1 MITTPPPLTATLD
14 NKQLQPAALPL
25 PCTLHPLLQIQ
36 KQPRHPRPAPGPAAV
51 SSYPPAHSIFIDHCR
66 IESNLFVTKRKR
78 LLSSIVVSP

>member
-36 KQPRHPRPAPGPAAV
+36 KQPRHPRHPRPGSSVQLSPGPLHIHR
-51 SSYPPAHSIFIDHCR
+51 SLPD
-66 IESNLFVTKRKR
+66 RK
-78 LLSSIVVSP
+78 

>member
-36 KQPRHPRPAPGPAAV
+36 KQPRHPRPPAGPSPRSSVQLSPGPLHIHR
-51 SSYPPAHSIFIDHCR
+51 SLPD
-66 IESNLFVTKRKR
+66 RK
-78 LLSSIVVSP
+78 